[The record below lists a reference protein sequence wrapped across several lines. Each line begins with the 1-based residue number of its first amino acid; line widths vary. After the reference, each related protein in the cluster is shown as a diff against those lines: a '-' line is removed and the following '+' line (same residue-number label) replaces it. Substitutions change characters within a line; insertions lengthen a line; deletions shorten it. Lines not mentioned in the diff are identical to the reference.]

1 MESRGLSIDV
11 DLPARDAWPLS
22 AWLRLTA
29 AISSTP
35 RREIV
40 MALPEGTATVIACRS
55 TTDGA

>member
-11 DLPARDAWPLS
+11 DLPARDAWPL
-22 AWLRLTA
+22 WLRLTA

-40 MALPEGTATVIACRS
+40 MALPEATATVIACRS